1 MRTIEASAA
10 RPTGPNRAR
19 IGSRAVRRGRQVA
32 RWLLLAA
39 VSVGVTPAAAAA
51 PSVPAL
57 TTTTT
62 TPPGIGG
69 EASAGSSA
77 APVTASALAARV
89 TDLSNRAADLRNRI
103 SAVERQLAAGE
114 QRVSALAGTLA
125 QEQRESSALVA
136 AARRS
141 AVAAYMTGDPSGA
154 SFALLTAVGQDN
166 VNDVTWSLGLLRSN
180 GTHSISL
187 AKEAAKRA
195 STADNALTDAITAS
209 DRLRDE
215 RTRLTDALDTATT
228 DITAAQA
235 DLDAYVK
242 RLGPAT
248 ISGLTTVAYDA
259 YRLAMT
265 HLAQEQK
272 ACGLRWE
279 LLAAIGKTESNHG
292 AGRLDNLGDTSPPI
306 LSIPIGPDTDKGELD
321 TDTVKDHAV
330 GPMQFIP
337 STWRKWG
344 ADGNG
349 DGKVDIGNIYDE
361 ALAAGRYLC
370 YSAGAD
376 TLLTKEGVIK
386 AIWSYNPNEEYLRVV
401 GGRFEALAQDVAS
414 GWFSTADL
422 PTPPPPSPG
431 SSATGGGA
439 PPPQIEEAP
448 PQPPTVIRL
457 LEAFSDKAVTMPVVA
472 GPVMAA
478 QCVPSPTFAGR
489 SGLWA
494 CTTTGLPAADQAT
507 TAGAGSAP
515 PTGTTVAPPSPTTIG
530 ATTTINPTAP
540 TTTADPAATTTP
552 PVTTAPT
559 TTTTLAP
566 VPSVAYDPCEVA
578 GYDPTL
584 LACLTDAKQPIALV
598 RVSAPMAIQP
608 RSSGVPHL
616 VLELLG
622 GDRCQPL
629 RVALPPAPGT
639 GATTTTAP
647 TTTLAP
653 STTTRPPTTVPR
665 STVPGATSISPSTTT
680 PVPLPPASYHC
691 ASGADVLGE
700 PNTSAPSWTALVAQ
714 PGIAARKVPI
724 VTVQD

>member
-1 MRTIEASAA
+1 
-10 RPTGPNRAR
+10 
-19 IGSRAVRRGRQVA
+19 
-32 RWLLLAA
+32 
-39 VSVGVTPAAAAA
+39 VTPAAAAA
-51 PSVPAL
+51 PGGLTAA

-62 TPPGIGG
+62 TTSGTGG
-69 EASAGSSA
+69 QASGGSA

-103 SAVERQLAAGE
+103 SAVERELAAGE
-114 QRVSALAGTLA
+114 QRVSSLAGTLA

-154 SFALLTAVGQDN
+154 SFALLTAVGQDD

-195 STADNALTDAITAS
+195 STADNALTEAITAS
-209 DRLRDE
+209 GRLRDE
-215 RTRLTDALDTATT
+215 RTRLNDALDVATG
-228 DITAAQA
+228 DVTAAQG

-344 ADGNG
+344 ADGNA

-361 ALAAGRYLC
+361 ALSAGRYLC

-431 SSATGGGA
+431 SSATGGGG

-457 LEAFSDKAVTMPVVA
+457 LEAFSDKAVTLPVVP

-478 QCVPSPTFAGR
+478 ACEPSPTFAGR

-494 CTTTGLPAADQAT
+494 CTTTGLPAADQST
-507 TAGAGSAP
+507 TAGSTGGP
-515 PTGTTVAPPSPTTIG
+515 PTGTTAPAAPTTVG
-530 ATTTINPTAP
+530 ATTTVDPTAP
-540 TTTADPAATTTP
+540 TTTADQAATSAP

-559 TTTTLAP
+559 TTTTVAP

-578 GYDPTL
+578 GFDPTL
-584 LACLTDAKQPIALV
+584 LACVADAKQPIALV

-608 RSSGVPHL
+608 RSSGVPHI

-629 RVALPPAPGT
+629 RVALPTPPGT

-647 TTTLAP
+647 TTTSAP
-653 STTTRPPTTVPR
+653 TTTRPPTTVPR
-665 STVPGATSISPSTTT
+665 STVPGATSISPTTT
-680 PVPLPPASYHC
+680 VPLPPASYHC